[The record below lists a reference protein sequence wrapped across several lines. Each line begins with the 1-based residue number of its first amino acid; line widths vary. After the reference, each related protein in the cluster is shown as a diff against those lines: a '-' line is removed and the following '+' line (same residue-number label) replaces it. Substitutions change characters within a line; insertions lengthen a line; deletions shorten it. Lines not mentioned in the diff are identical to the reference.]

1 MPNYLKTCFGN
12 PLEIQLFPQ
21 RHPDSHLFFLQTV
34 DTILAYSYL
43 SWPASLT
50 MIIPPQPVL
59 GCIMGVWLNQITAT
73 FTLWGSVESGHWS
86 PFIGVKTTTEQRPCF
101 FWSQK
106 PKENILYTML
116 RYQKTPNAVTTLLLL
131 HNVLHVVQAFHIL
144 RSCWLG
150 MDGRDIYI
158 YIFMYIH
165 LMGDWEK
172 NLVQWFWVSTYYI
185 TSPQNAAI
193 DLHTYPTN
201 AALVSLSAVSS
212 FRSVKSGSWC
222 CSVSRREDGFLPG
235 PRSWMLAKN
244 IRRNC
249 FDI

>member
-1 MPNYLKTCFGN
+1 
-12 PLEIQLFPQ
+12 
-21 RHPDSHLFFLQTV
+21 
-34 DTILAYSYL
+34 
-43 SWPASLT
+43 

-59 GCIMGVWLNQITAT
+59 GRIMGVWLNQITAT

-86 PFIGVKTTTEQRPCF
+86 PFVGVKTTTEQRPCF
-101 FWSQK
+101 FWSQT

-116 RYQKTPNAVTTLLLL
+116 RYQITPNAVTTLLLL
-131 HNVLHVVQAFHIL
+131 HNVLHAWIMLLVQAFHIL

-150 MDGRDIYI
+150 MDGLTYI
-158 YIFMYIH
+158 Y

-201 AALVSLSAVSS
+201 AALVSFSAVSS
-212 FRSVKSGSWC
+212 FRSVKSRSWC
-222 CSVSRREDGFLPG
+222 CSVSRRDGVFV
-235 PRSWMLAKN
+235 RSWMLAKHLYEEN
-244 IRRNC
+244 VLISSLSQGNKQSKKQTNKETKEQTNKTTKSWVHL
-249 FDI
+249 ILAPLSLI